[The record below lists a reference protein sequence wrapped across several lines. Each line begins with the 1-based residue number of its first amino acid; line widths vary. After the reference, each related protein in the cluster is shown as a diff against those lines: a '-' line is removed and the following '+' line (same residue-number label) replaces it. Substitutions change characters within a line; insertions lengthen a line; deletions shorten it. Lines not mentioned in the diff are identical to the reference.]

1 MIRNWN
7 CILIL
12 VALKKKRKKFP
23 TLTYLKFGGK
33 NKSPLEMIRENEILI
48 NR

>member
-12 VALKKKRKKFP
+12 VALKKKKKVSN
-23 TLTYLKFGGK
+23 TYLFIKFGGK

>member
-7 CILIL
+7 CYSCRF
-12 VALKKKRKKFP
+12 KKKRKKFP

>member
-7 CILIL
+7 CYSCRF
-12 VALKKKRKKFP
+12 KKKKKKVSN
-23 TLTYLKFGGK
+23 TYLFIKFGGK